1 VHSGA
6 VCVCTVCVCTAGLF
20 ACAQRRREFSRSRDA
35 ATMMG
40 QLVGAALG
48 PAAFSCPA
56 DGATGGC
63 DDGATDDDGATGGCS
78 AWAFSR
84 PAPFNL
90 HVGAATF
97 RVHSRHRDH
106 RDHQRANAC
115 YISPYFTLAEL
126 GASRPLSL
134 SLVTELVYTS
144 CQLRPEAAGV
154 EPASGV
160 VGVEVE
166 PRPRA
171 EGGRGGAVRP
181 CCGLCCG
188 EGLCCGRERAL
199 WEREGAVGGRGRCG
213 RERAPG

>member
-1 VHSGA
+1 
-6 VCVCTVCVCTAGLF
+6 
-20 ACAQRRREFSRSRDA
+20 
-35 ATMMG
+35 MG
-40 QLVGAALG
+40 QLE
-48 PAAFSCPA
+48 
-56 DGATGGC
+56 DW
-63 DDGATDDDGATGGCS
+63 ATDDDGVTGGCS

-115 YISPYFTLAEL
+115 YISPYFVLAEP
-126 GASRPLSL
+126 GASRPLTL

-166 PRPRA
+166 PRPRPRAA
-171 EGGRGGAVRP
+171 EGGLCAPAVGCAVGRG
-181 CCGLCCG
+181 C
-188 EGLCCGRERAL
+188 
-199 WEREGAVGGRGRCG
+199 AVGGRGRCG
-213 RERAPG
+213 RERALWEGEGAVGGRGRQGAVGRCGRVLCCGRERASGRCGSRCGSRGLLWSRCGSRCGSRRDRRGRRGRRAPMFQ